1 MEGIVGTIYM
11 IVNTV
16 TDEKYIGQT
25 IQTLHE
31 RWRGHLKV
39 ASRLRRSREGEILNN
54 VPSSS
59 YLYNAMVEWGTEW
72 FDIRA
77 IEENVPGDKLG
88 EREIH
93 YIREHSTLHPGGYNC
108 LRGGGNILSR
118 YDEDTKQRMSAIA
131 KANAPAL
138 IDKYRKEET
147 KGLPMNIVSHNKGN
161 SHGYAVCG
169 HPLCSYKSFTLVN
182 YPNMDACKEAAI
194 TFLANL
200 EANDTPYVC
209 KKKTDESLPVGIT
222 LVANGFTVTRKVRGV
237 LYKKT
242 FSSKK
247 VPTEEKLAAAM
258 AYLATIPN

>member
-1 MEGIVGTIYM
+1 MEGIVGCIYM

-39 ASRLRRSREGEILNN
+39 VSRLRRSREGEVLNN
-54 VPSSS
+54 VPHAS
-59 YLYNAMVEWGTEW
+59 YFYNAMVEWGTEW

-77 IEENVPGDKLG
+77 IEENVPGDKLE

-93 YIREHSTLHPGGYNC
+93 YIREYSTLHPGGYNC
-108 LRGGGNILSR
+108 LRGGGNVLGR

-138 IDKYRKEET
+138 IDKYRKKET
-147 KGLPMNIVSHNKGN
+147 KGLPMYIVSHNKGN
-161 SHGYAVCG
+161 SRGYAVCG
-169 HPLCSYKSFTLVN
+169 HSLCKYKSFTLVN
-182 YPNMDACKEAAI
+182 YSTMDECKEAAI
-194 TFLANL
+194 TFLADL
-200 EANDTPYVC
+200 EASGTPYIH
-209 KKKTDESLPVGIT
+209 KKTDASLPVGIT

-247 VPTEEKLAAAM
+247 VSTEEKLALAM